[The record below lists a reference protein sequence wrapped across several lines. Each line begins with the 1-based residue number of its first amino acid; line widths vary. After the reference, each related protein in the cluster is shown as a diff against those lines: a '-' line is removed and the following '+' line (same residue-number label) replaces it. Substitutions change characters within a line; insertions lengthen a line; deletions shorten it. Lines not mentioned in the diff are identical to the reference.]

1 MWIFVI
7 VLYVLATVFDISTF
21 TRVKKKDQLLL
32 YISLMSIS
40 CAISIASNYV
50 SNMPSPAGFIKD
62 VILSI
67 IGR

>member
-7 VLYVLATVFDISTF
+7 VLYAIATVVDISTF
-21 TRVKKKDQLLL
+21 TKANKKDQLLL
-32 YISLMSIS
+32 YMSLMSIS

-50 SNMPSPAGFIKD
+50 SSMPSPARLIKD
-62 VILSI
+62 IILSI